1 MAQSEAVRVVVQARP
16 LLPFE
21 TAHGAADTLRLTPT
35 PPTVHVSRSVS
46 PDLVFSSFD
55 AVYASLPN
63 APPDVLYTRHVAPLV
78 AGLFGGVNATVFAY
92 GQTSAGKS
100 YCMHHLTAR
109 VARAIFE
116 TKRARETAGGVNV
129 TVRVGFVEIYRE
141 RIRDLVDGTRAALGV
156 VNVQVRERRRKAGK
170 GKPAHAVF
178 LDGAKE
184 RCVTEENDLVA
195 IIHEGALV
203 RQTAATGMNASSS
216 RSHSLITITIQME
229 PVDAPSNATAA
240 SHQQCLSAK
249 LHLVDL
255 AGSERAKRTVVTG
268 ERFAEGVEIN
278 KGLFSLAKVISALA
292 DNASRKDSRS
302 PKRHVPYRDSKLT
315 RILQDSLGGNA
326 RTLLVACVSPADT
339 SREETLG
346 TLRYAER
353 AKCIRNKPK
362 VNTEADSVEISDL
375 RANLARARADIA
387 TLEAENERLR
397 SCLAPQRSVQGRPNR
412 TLTPRSPMSSPQ
424 TSSLT
429 SSCGSTPPLLPHMDP
444 LIVTRDDELISGLK
458 YRITQLEGLLDR
470 ANLSVSD
477 RDALL
482 GRTDGKVA
490 SRSPLGKLKNVGLA
504 AFSHVDASD
513 AKRKVEAKIR
523 NAHGPRRRAR
533 AAKIEPDS
541 LRSPPTARRREHPTQ
556 KEAPK
561 KELVRF
567 EPQTEVNG
575 VIDFRCQA
583 QSGFCN
589 GFATEK
595 RLPQRATTRTSREKQ
610 NCMAGGDDELDG
622 KALHFEDDP
631 TESSVMNG
639 LSAARLDEM
648 RRTFVNRLR
657 QAEVDKASLDSKTV
671 ELSRRVVALQKK
683 HDKEIEDLKASHH
696 SKLAAMR
703 TKIND
708 VKRLQ
713 AQSTRL
719 TKLRDGSDAARKK
732 MQGKLK
738 VTERQRHEMASKVD
752 DAQAQAES
760 MKRALVKERKEMAK
774 AERSLRAELRRA
786 EMGKSRYEAVIGRL
800 RMENA
805 AMKNKMRDGG
815 RHHVRRVNSSITPR
829 STTSAAT

>member
-1 MAQSEAVRVVVQARP
+1 
-16 LLPFE
+16 
-21 TAHGAADTLRLTPT
+21 
-35 PPTVHVSRSVS
+35 
-46 PDLVFSSFD
+46 
-55 AVYASLPN
+55 
-63 APPDVLYTRHVAPLV
+63 
-78 AGLFGGVNATVFAY
+78 
-92 GQTSAGKS
+92 
-100 YCMHHLTAR
+100 
-109 VARAIFE
+109 
-116 TKRARETAGGVNV
+116 
-129 TVRVGFVEIYRE
+129 
-141 RIRDLVDGTRAALGV
+141 
-156 VNVQVRERRRKAGK
+156 
-170 GKPAHAVF
+170 
-178 LDGAKE
+178 
-184 RCVTEENDLVA
+184 
-195 IIHEGALV
+195 
-203 RQTAATGMNASSS
+203 MNASSS
-216 RSHSLITITIQME
+216 RSHSIITITIQME
-229 PVDAPSNATAA
+229 PVDALSNATGA

-255 AGSERAKRTVVTG
+255 AGSERAKRTAVTG

-315 RILQDSLGGNA
+315 RLLQDSLGGNA

-346 TLRYAER
+346 TLRYAET

-387 TLEAENERLR
+387 NLEAENERLR
-397 SCLAPQRSVQGRPNR
+397 SCLASQRSVQGRPNR
-412 TLTPRSPMSSPQ
+412 TLTPRSLTPRSPMSSRQ

-482 GRTDGKVA
+482 GRSDGKVA

-504 AFSHVDASD
+504 ALSHVDASD

-533 AAKIEPDS
+533 AAKIEPGS
-541 LRSPPTARRREHPTQ
+541 LRSPSTARRREYPTQ

-561 KELVRF
+561 KGPVRF

-575 VIDFRCQA
+575 VIDFRCQP

-595 RLPQRATTRTSREKQ
+595 RLPRRATTRSCREKQ
-610 NCMAGGDDELDG
+610 NCMAGGDDILEELDG
-622 KALHFEDDP
+622 KTLHFEDDP
-631 TESSVMNG
+631 NESSVMNG

-657 QAEVDKASLDSKTV
+657 QAEDDKASLDSKAAQ
-671 ELSRRVVALQKK
+671 LSRQVVTLQKK
-683 HDKEIEDLKASHH
+683 HEKEIEDLKASHH
-696 SKLAAMR
+696 SRLAAVR

-760 MKRALVKERKEMAK
+760 MKRTLVKERKEMAK

-815 RHHVRRVNSSITPR
+815 RYHVRRVNSSISQR